1 MSDVSEPILG
11 KLRGTQRVAADE
23 AEEEAI
29 RSFGS
34 QRQLHPAA
42 IKQVWDGFIG
52 RFFGGPMVPTPPR
65 DESSA
70 AETAPAPASS
80 TSIEAATNIAED
92 VTASTVRI
100 DAPPAPPLAQSRPN
114 EPKEVPIRE
123 AQQLS
128 PWKRS
133 NGPVSLK
140 FEPSASGVRVR
151 LDEPATAA
159 ASSSIAPPAPQWQC
173 LKPSVAQQPAQAADE
188 DAVARAKRIW
198 KQLDVDN
205 SGYIEREE
213 LRNHLK
219 STVNLSDE
227 MVERVFGA
235 LDSDGNEK
243 IELEEWL
250 RVYARRDE
258 WFAP

>member
-1 MSDVSEPILG
+1 M
-11 KLRGTQRVAADE
+11 
-23 AEEEAI
+23 
-29 RSFGS
+29 
-34 QRQLHPAA
+34 
-42 IKQVWDGFIG
+42 
-52 RFFGGPMVPTPPR
+52 
-65 DESSA
+65 
-70 AETAPAPASS
+70 
-80 TSIEAATNIAED
+80 
-92 VTASTVRI
+92 
-100 DAPPAPPLAQSRPN
+100 
-114 EPKEVPIRE
+114 
-123 AQQLS
+123 
-128 PWKRS
+128 
-133 NGPVSLK
+133 
-140 FEPSASGVRVR
+140 
-151 LDEPATAA
+151 
-159 ASSSIAPPAPQWQC
+159 
-173 LKPSVAQQPAQAADE
+173 
-188 DAVARAKRIW
+188 ARATRIW